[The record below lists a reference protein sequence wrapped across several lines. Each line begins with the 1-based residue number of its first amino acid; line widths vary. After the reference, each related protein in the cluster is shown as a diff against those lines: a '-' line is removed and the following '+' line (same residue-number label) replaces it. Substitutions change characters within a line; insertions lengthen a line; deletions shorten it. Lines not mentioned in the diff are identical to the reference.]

1 LSIGTL
7 ATSLLGS
14 SLVSRVAIWH
24 VLKQRLLSVD
34 AMSNFHRP
42 DVILTQP
49 VSLKAQAR
57 CVSVMDENGN
67 FCGDATTKQ
76 AAGARKNIELVRE

>member
-1 LSIGTL
+1 LCIGNL
-7 ATSLLGS
+7 ATSLPGS
-14 SLVSRVAIWH
+14 SLVSRVAIWR
-24 VLKQRLLSVD
+24 VPRQRLLSVD

-67 FCGDATTKQ
+67 FCGDATTKR
-76 AAGARKNIELVRE
+76 AADARKNIELVRE

>member
-1 LSIGTL
+1 
-7 ATSLLGS
+7 
-14 SLVSRVAIWH
+14 
-24 VLKQRLLSVD
+24 
-34 AMSNFHRP
+34 MSNFHRP

-67 FCGDATTKQ
+67 FCGDAKTRQ

>member
-1 LSIGTL
+1 
-7 ATSLLGS
+7 
-14 SLVSRVAIWH
+14 
-24 VLKQRLLSVD
+24 
-34 AMSNFHRP
+34 MSNFHRP

-67 FCGDATTKQ
+67 FCGDATTKR
-76 AAGARKNIELVRE
+76 AADARKNIELVRE